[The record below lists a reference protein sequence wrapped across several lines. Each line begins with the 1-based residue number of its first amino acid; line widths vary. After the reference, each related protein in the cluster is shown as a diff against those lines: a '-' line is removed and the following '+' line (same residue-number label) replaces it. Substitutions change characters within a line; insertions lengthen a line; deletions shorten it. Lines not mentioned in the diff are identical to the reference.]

1 MQINGFWWFFGKRI
15 LFRNTSAQSNCPP
28 TPQIELSVKNPL
40 AIFFASLIRSL
51 AQAAAGLVFGADVLS
66 LKMGWNIFWRNNFY
80 LT

>member
-1 MQINGFWWFFGKRI
+1 MDFEDFLENAIFFIFQKYLGPI
-15 LFRNTSAQSNCPP
+15 TLSP

-66 LKMGWNIFWRNNFY
+66 LKMG
-80 LT
+80 

>member
-1 MQINGFWWFFGKRI
+1 MDFDDVLENAFF
-15 LFRNTSAQSNCPP
+15 FRNTSAQSHCPP